1 MPRAAIG
8 GAGIAAFASTYGI
21 LRGGDSLMQRHALED
36 WRLSSDRFSVQ
47 HNLDTLEIS
56 QPINEFGRLRSLR
69 LREFN
74 AEDFG
79 GASLTPLERLRLDSL
94 ALTLV
99 NSLTHRLAG
108 LDQLKNLNS
117 LSLNLDRSQVC
128 SLAGLE

>member
-1 MPRAAIG
+1 
-8 GAGIAAFASTYGI
+8 
-21 LRGGDSLMQRHALED
+21 MQRHALED